1 VHLEGVLPKSI
12 SASDVGQT
20 FLSAG
25 SGDFPVPG
33 FRVKLSALVREVGK
47 LRNRQARKPA
57 LQFGQHALDTVPG
70 RKVWAGSA
78 GRLESRPNP
87 RTGMSALREVLS
99 KPRVDS
105 SSPREERVGR
115 GLRRGEF
122 PIKTRRLSPALSS
135 TSRRRGSL
143 FHPNQRPLVSA
154 RRKPRRILACAQ
166 EMPLPADQPVSA
178 PGVRPWRR

>member
-1 VHLEGVLPKSI
+1 VHLKGELPKSL
-12 SASDVGQT
+12 SGSDVGQT

-57 LQFGQHALDTVPG
+57 LQFGQHAFDTVLG

-99 KPRVDS
+99 K
-105 SSPREERVGR
+105 
-115 GLRRGEF
+115 L
-122 PIKTRRLSPALSS
+122 
-135 TSRRRGSL
+135 
-143 FHPNQRPLVSA
+143 
-154 RRKPRRILACAQ
+154 
-166 EMPLPADQPVSA
+166 
-178 PGVRPWRR
+178 

>member
-1 VHLEGVLPKSI
+1 LPKSI

-135 TSRRRGSL
+135 TSRRRGWNIGCRVCFERGS
-143 FHPNQRPLVSA
+143 RSA
-154 RRKPRRILACAQ
+154 GLSAFAARQSAA
-166 EMPLPADQPVSA
+166 PA
-178 PGVRPWRR
+178 